1 MRWRI
6 PIGVLLTLFVVLS
19 CDQNLPTE
27 ATDGAE
33 AVVAGPDLGLQASN
47 RGVSSAP
54 AVTGSGH
61 YFNSSGIR
69 RTFSFHVRQDSDG
82 NVHGNFQL
90 VGHNQPPKRWH
101 GPLTCFSVVGNEAWI
116 GGIYEKSTNINLIDT
131 GFGFYVKDN
140 GQGKGS
146 DADLVRRHVRGQDNP
161 EDWCSAMPDVSESQY
176 LFPIEAGNIQ
186 IHRR

>member
-1 MRWRI
+1 MKR
-6 PIGVLLTLFVVLS
+6 LLFLPLLALSLLLLS
-19 CDQNLPTE
+19 CDSQVPGE
-27 ATDGAE
+27 PM
-33 AVVAGPDLGLQASN
+33 GPDLGLQASN

-90 VGHNQPPKRWH
+90 VGHDQPPKRWH

-116 GGIYEKSTNINLIDT
+116 GGIYEKSTNIDLIDT

-146 DADLVRRHVRGQDNP
+146 DPDLLRRHIRGQVP
-161 EDWCSAMPDVSESQY
+161 EAYCSVMPDPGSEF
-176 LFPIEAGNIQ
+176 LFPIESGNAK
-186 IHRR
+186 IHAR